1 MANKIQI
8 RRDISVFWSNVN
20 PILSQGEPGFE
31 TDTGRFKIGNGITSW
46 NVLPYLTSN
55 LEIITANLQNQID
68 YVKSNL
74 NSAALD
80 SLSEIVTAFQAFD
93 ANVLANVSTIQT
105 LVANL
110 EINAGVQHTA
120 ISVLESNASVQQANI
135 SLLLNQ
141 QDRLVNGTGN
151 LILDAGG
158 NITVQNMINFSSGAL
173 VDSSNNNIEIRGIDN
188 FNIESRNVV
197 NIYTNT
203 QGNVY
208 QWQFDDNGN
217 LTLPQTA
224 MNVSPAPTSLPGI
237 TWTDG
242 TLQTTAFTGS
252 SAKVDIVNTN
262 GLSTTYYPTF
272 VESRTTDQYVRA
284 DVDLTYHTDSNLLR
298 SGNIQVGHNIYGS
311 YRSGLSNA
319 IQFRPNI
326 DIDKRFLFTV
336 DSSGGTYLRSGM
348 EMPGAE
354 VDKAV
359 TLAFPH
365 ANNNAGFIYIQ
376 GLDSGATDFNDA
388 FNIMMN
394 SGNVKI
400 SALSYA
406 NGNKVWT
413 FDTTGNLTLPQ
424 TQMNVSPAPT
434 SLPGIRFTD
443 GSLQTKAFTGTEF
456 PTNIVNTHGGSAVIY
471 VGGTEA
477 SSESLYVRVANVS
490 STLGVEVKYSHAVT
504 SSISAFRE
512 YPNPTN
518 IYSGLYTKSGSN
530 NDYDNFGNLVT
541 VGDTMSVSISDHSN
555 HKIYRVSVTARSMPG
570 VSVAGDAYCVIEKLK

>member
-93 ANVLANVSTIQT
+93 ANVFANVSTIQT

-120 ISVLESNASVQQANI
+120 ISMLESNASVQQANI
-135 SLLLNQ
+135 TLLLNER
-141 QDRLVNGTGN
+141 DRLVNGAGN
-151 LILDAGG
+151 LILDTGG
-158 NITVQNMINFSSGAL
+158 NITVQNMIKFSSGAL

-224 MNVSPAPTSLPGI
+224 
-237 TWTDG
+237 
-242 TLQTTAFTGS
+242 
-252 SAKVDIVNTN
+252 
-262 GLSTTYYPTF
+262 
-272 VESRTTDQYVRA
+272 
-284 DVDLTYHTDSNLLR
+284 
-298 SGNIQVGHNIYGS
+298 
-311 YRSGLSNA
+311 
-319 IQFRPNI
+319 
-326 DIDKRFLFTV
+326 
-336 DSSGGTYLRSGM
+336 
-348 EMPGAE
+348 
-354 VDKAV
+354 
-359 TLAFPH
+359 
-365 ANNNAGFIYIQ
+365 
-376 GLDSGATDFNDA
+376 
-388 FNIMMN
+388 
-394 SGNVKI
+394 
-400 SALSYA
+400 
-406 NGNKVWT
+406 
-413 FDTTGNLTLPQ
+413 
-424 TQMNVSPAPT
+424 MNVSPAPT

-512 YPNPTN
+512 YPNPAN
-518 IYSGLYTKSGSN
+518 IYAGLFTKSGSN
-530 NDYDNFGNLVT
+530 NDYDNFGNLST
-541 VGDTMSVSISDHSN
+541 VGDSMSVSISDHSN
-555 HKIYRVSVTARSMPG
+555 HKIYRVLVTARSMPG
-570 VSVAGDAYCVIEKLK
+570 SGVAGDAYCVIEKLK

>member
-93 ANVLANVSTIQT
+93 ANVFANVSTIQT

-120 ISVLESNASVQQANI
+120 ISMLESNAGVQHTAISMLESNAGVQHAAISMLESNAGVQHTAISMLESNAGVQHTAISMLESNASVQQANI
-135 SLLLNQ
+135 TLLLNER
-141 QDRLVNGTGN
+141 DRLVNGAGN
-151 LILDAGG
+151 LILDTGG
-158 NITVQNMINFSSGAL
+158 NITVQNMIKFSSGAL

-224 MNVSPAPTSLPGI
+224 
-237 TWTDG
+237 
-242 TLQTTAFTGS
+242 
-252 SAKVDIVNTN
+252 
-262 GLSTTYYPTF
+262 
-272 VESRTTDQYVRA
+272 
-284 DVDLTYHTDSNLLR
+284 
-298 SGNIQVGHNIYGS
+298 
-311 YRSGLSNA
+311 
-319 IQFRPNI
+319 
-326 DIDKRFLFTV
+326 
-336 DSSGGTYLRSGM
+336 
-348 EMPGAE
+348 
-354 VDKAV
+354 
-359 TLAFPH
+359 
-365 ANNNAGFIYIQ
+365 
-376 GLDSGATDFNDA
+376 
-388 FNIMMN
+388 
-394 SGNVKI
+394 
-400 SALSYA
+400 
-406 NGNKVWT
+406 
-413 FDTTGNLTLPQ
+413 
-424 TQMNVSPAPT
+424 MNVSPAPT

-512 YPNPTN
+512 YPNPAN
-518 IYSGLYTKSGSN
+518 IYAGLFTKSGSN
-530 NDYDNFGNLVT
+530 NDYDNFGNLST
-541 VGDTMSVSISDHSN
+541 VGDSMSVSISDHSN
-555 HKIYRVSVTARSMPG
+555 HKIYRVLVTARSMPG
-570 VSVAGDAYCVIEKLK
+570 SGVAGDAYCVIEKLK